1 MSSSRLLP
9 PAFALRHLIGASND
23 APCRSRT
30 RSVIQKCGLS
40 VPFGDEVFRVSCCLS
55 LAISSCM
62 QDHES
67 GNSSPT
73 PRKEIRKA
81 WTHAAASI
89 TLASCRRWS
98 SARGAP
104 LPSTSDH
111 SGERR
116 PSSTRTSLAA
126 FLNIPNPPAPPA
138 PLPHAA
144 RPPDQDSPPP
154 TEANSRRKKSHADSP
169 SSEPRRKRKGNQT
182 NTDGVRQ
189 RNRRRLMR
197 GSIDGD

>member
-1 MSSSRLLP
+1 MPEFSIIYHQCSISLRNQLRTVAHQCGIYVFLSYSATRLCASSPHQRISRRTLPVEDSYGHREMRIFHSIRRRDLSRFLLP
-9 PAFALRHLIGASND
+9 QS
-23 APCRSRT
+23 S
-30 RSVIQKCGLS
+30 
-40 VPFGDEVFRVSCCLS
+40 
-55 LAISSCM
+55 AISSCM

-67 GNSSPT
+67 GNSSTT

-89 TLASCRRWS
+89 ALAGCRRWS

-126 FLNIPNPPAPPA
+126 FLDIPNPPAL
-138 PLPHAA
+138 PLSSRTPHDLLTRIPLRTRKQTLGGK
-144 RPPDQDSPPP
+144 RP
-154 TEANSRRKKSHADSP
+154 R
-169 SSEPRRKRKGNQT
+169 
-182 NTDGVRQ
+182 
-189 RNRRRLMR
+189 
-197 GSIDGD
+197 